1 MAAGV
6 LFDHR
11 SNLLRKTAHYRPM
24 AIALGRAGEAY
35 WDGRAYC
42 KSLDRFFRSSRSL
55 YAQEDMAESLN
66 MLSFAME
73 VARDCDQESLRQN
86 VRDLFKEIKEMTEI
100 IPEEKSE

>member
-1 MAAGV
+1 
-6 LFDHR
+6 
-11 SNLLRKTAHYRPM
+11 
-24 AIALGRAGEAY
+24 
-35 WDGRAYC
+35 
-42 KSLDRFFRSSRSL
+42 
-55 YAQEDMAESLN
+55 